1 MAYGL
6 EKVTNPEYPIYQ
18 QLVDFYNFSNHVR
31 GFTNQT
37 MQTKVNSVNDFIKFT
52 GIKTVEEITN
62 QQVYEWIDWHKGR
75 GNTGRTINTY
85 LYQLRTMLKW
95 QKDENIQIPGLKLSR
110 ISVQKEEPARKKWF
124 TRKQIQMAL
133 LYANPRTHL
142 MISVSYDCG
151 LRIQEM
157 VSMKKSDIHG
167 RKIRIVGKGR
177 KLRWVMMSRKTK
189 RSLKRWMR
197 RENITDYIWRGRSG
211 NGHITQ
217 EDARKAMEQVFAE
230 AGFDD
235 FRPHDLRHSFAT
247 ELKLLGLSTRKIQ
260 LALGHSTEAITER
273 YLSDLDGVTIE
284 DIHREVRFSLVRARI
299 KAFISNIFYVLPRLT
314 IKGSNR

>member
-1 MAYGL
+1 MKA
-6 EKVTNPEYPIYQ
+6 
-18 QLVDFYNFSNHVR
+18 
-31 GFTNQT
+31 
-37 MQTKVNSVNDFIKFT
+37 
-52 GIKTVEEITN
+52 
-62 QQVYEWIDWHKGR
+62 
-75 GNTGRTINTY
+75 Y

-133 LYANPRTHL
+133 LYADPRTHL

-167 RKIRIVGKGR
+167 RKIRIIGKGR